1 MIHFKTFQRRPC
13 FNLMSHGVPL
23 LIIGPLSLA
32 RSETRLVIEHHQSN
46 NTSSQVDVSTDGAGT
61 SSQTTTASSE
71 SHLGLMD
78 VSGNNKSHIKS

>member
-1 MIHFKTFQRRPC
+1 MIHFKAFRRRPC
-13 FNLMSHGVPL
+13 FNVMFFGVPL

-32 RSETRLVIEHHQSN
+32 MSGTRLAIEHHQSSSS
-46 NTSSQVDVSTDGAGT
+46 SSQVGVSTDGAGT
-61 SSQTTTASSE
+61 SSQTNTASSE